1 MELNWNR
8 FARMAGTVSVSIR
21 IYTGSSREFG
31 FWSVERPK
39 SPAAAGSRGI
49 EGLGCVVSQGMFDPS
64 VGYQPDQRDQHIDAS
79 GEPLRQKR

>member
-21 IYTGSSREFG
+21 IYTGLSREFG

-39 SPAAAGSRGI
+39 SPAAAGSPG
-49 EGLGCVVSQGMFDPS
+49 D
-64 VGYQPDQRDQHIDAS
+64 
-79 GEPLRQKR
+79 